1 MDSFFLLK
9 IMDIAKLIGLITE
22 RWGNQFMEKV
32 YIVAAQRTP
41 IGKFNGALAPLTA
54 VQLGATVIKDT
65 VAKAGLSAG
74 QVDQVLMGNVIQ
86 AGSGQNPARQAA
98 MAAGLGQGVPAITI
112 NDVCASGLS
121 SINMAA
127 SLIQSGQARVIV
139 AGGMES
145 MTNAPYV
152 LAKARGGYH
161 FGNGT
166 LIDAMQKDALQDVY
180 GDYPMGITAENI
192 NDRYQITRAQQDE
205 FALVSHQRAVRAQAA
220 GAFNAEITPVTIT
233 NRHGSRVIDT
243 DEAPRPDTSLAALAK
258 LKPAFKPDGTV
269 TAGNASGINDGAAAV
284 ALASASAVKEFGLT
298 PLAEWAGASLVG
310 IDPAVMGLGP
320 YYAIKRLFQT
330 TGLTPIDVDC
340 YEINEAFASQALV
353 CQNWLKLDPATVN
366 PRGGAIALGHPVGC
380 SGARILVTLVH
391 ELSDHDQ
398 HTGVASLCVGGGM
411 GIAALVRR

>member
-1 MDSFFLLK
+1 
-9 IMDIAKLIGLITE
+9 
-22 RWGNQFMEKV
+22 MEKV

-41 IGKFNGALAPLTA
+41 IGKFNGALASLSA

-65 VAKAGLSAG
+65 VNKAGLAAD

-98 MAAGLGQGVPAITI
+98 MAAGMGQGVPAITI

-121 SINMAA
+121 SINLAA

-152 LAKARGGYH
+152 LEQARGGYH
-161 FGNGT
+161 FGHGT

-192 NDRYQITRAQQDE
+192 NERYHVTRQQQDE
-205 FALVSHQRAVRAQAA
+205 FALASHQKSVRAQQA
-220 GAFNAEITPVTIT
+220 GVFTAEITPVTVT
-233 NRHGSRVIDT
+233 DRHGSHVVAT

-284 ALASASAVKEFGLT
+284 ALASASAVEEFGLT

-320 YYAIKRLFQT
+320 YYAIKRLFKT
-330 TGLTPIDVDC
+330 TDLTDADIDC
-340 YEINEAFASQALV
+340 YEVNEAFATQALV
-353 CQNWLKLDPATVN
+353 CQDWLGLDPSKVN
-366 PRGGAIALGHPVGC
+366 PHGGAIALGHPVGC

-391 ELSDHDQ
+391 EMGELDQ
-398 HTGVASLCVGGGM
+398 HTGIASLCVGGGM
-411 GIAALVRR
+411 GIAALVRRQG